1 MLIQGE
7 VLGWGRVL
15 IPGNTIF
22 RSLPPI
28 NPYPHKNVSHIMYI
42 SSWIVISHIPI
53 LHAPH
58 LPYISITDIKYLF
71 TFGLDN

>member
-7 VLGWGRVL
+7 VLDWGRVL
-15 IPGNTIF
+15 IPGNTIY

-28 NPYPHKNVSHIMYI
+28 NPYHHKNVSPIMYI
-42 SSWIVISHIPI
+42 SFIDCYLPFPI